1 MRPLIAHPSGPLEGR
16 FEVPG
21 DKSISH
27 RALILAALAVG
38 PSRLDGLADGDDVRR
53 TALALEALGVPISGS
68 LAEGLVVDGL
78 GVGGLQE
85 PAQPLDF
92 GNSGTGVRLLMG
104 CLATH
109 PFTSHLCGDR
119 SLSGR
124 PMGRIMRP
132 LEEMG
137 ASFLARAGDRL
148 PLALIG
154 TAEPLPIAYRL
165 PVPSAQVK
173 SAVLLAALNA
183 PGESSVIESAPSRD
197 HSERLLAARGAEI
210 SIEEAGGERIINLL
224 GECELAAGD
233 LEVPG
238 DPSAAAFG
246 LVAGLGPDSQ
256 ITVNNLCLN
265 PLRTGLF
272 TCLGEM
278 GARLTIE
285 ESGTAG
291 GEPVGSVSVAG
302 GGLRGIEVPPERA
315 PAMIDEFPILACAAA
330 LAEGTTT
337 MRGLEELRV
346 KESDRLSA
354 IAAGLQ
360 AAGVAVEELPDGLI
374 IEGRG
379 RVPGGTTIEVRHDH
393 RIAMAFLVLGLA
405 AEKAIAVD
413 DGGPIATSFPG
424 FNAAMKAVGAKIE
437 GAEGET

>member
-1 MRPLIAHPSGPLEGR
+1 MRPLIAHPSGPLAGR
-16 FEVPG
+16 FAVPG

-38 PSRLDGLADGDDVRR
+38 QSRINGLADGDDVRR
-53 TALALEALGVPISGS
+53 TALALQALGVPISGD
-68 LAEGLVVDGL
+68 LAQGLVVDGL
-78 GVGGLQE
+78 GVGGLRE
-85 PAQPLDF
+85 PDKPLDF

-109 PFTSHLCGDR
+109 PFTSHLCGDA

-124 PMGRIMRP
+124 PMGRVMRP

-137 ASFLARAGDRL
+137 ASFLARHGEHL
-148 PLALIG
+148 PLALSG

-165 PVPSAQVK
+165 LVPSAQVK

-183 PGESSVIESAPSRD
+183 PGQSSVIESAPSRD
-197 HSERLLAARGAEI
+197 HSERLLAARGAQI
-210 SIEEAGGERIINLL
+210 SIEEVDGERVISLT
-224 GECELAAGD
+224 GECELEAGD

-246 LVAGLGPDSQ
+246 LVAGLAAGSHV
-256 ITVNNLCLN
+256 TVDNLCLN

-272 TCLGEM
+272 PCLDEM
-278 GARLTIE
+278 GAERAIE
-285 ESGTAG
+285 PTGTAG
-291 GEPVGSVSVAG
+291 GEPVGRVSITG
-302 GGLRGIEVPPERA
+302 GSLSGIEVPPERA
-315 PAMIDEFPILACAAA
+315 PSMIDEFPILAAAAA
-330 LAEGTTT
+330 LAEGTTKLH
-337 MRGLEELRV
+337 GLAELRL

-379 RVPGGTTIEVRHDH
+379 QVPGGATVEARHDH

-405 AEKAIAVD
+405 AEQAIAID

-424 FNAAMKAVGAKIE
+424 FNAAMRAIGAKVE
-437 GAEGET
+437 EK

>member
-1 MRPLIAHPSGPLEGR
+1 MSPLIAHPSGPLEGR

-38 PSRLDGLADGDDVRR
+38 SSRLSGLADGDDVRR
-53 TALALEALGVPISGS
+53 TALALQALGVAIHGDPVS
-68 LAEGLVVDGL
+68 GLVVDGL

-85 PAQPLDF
+85 PLQPLDF

-124 PMGRIMRP
+124 PMGRVMRP

-137 ASFLARAGDRL
+137 ASFLARDGERL

-154 TAEPLPIAYRL
+154 TAAPLPIAYRL

-197 HSERLLAARGAEI
+197 HSERLLAARGATVR
-210 SIEEAGGERIINLL
+210 IEEAGGERVISVG
-224 GECELAAGD
+224 GECELLPGD

-246 LVAGLGPDSQ
+246 LVAGLGPDSRV
-256 ITVNNLCLN
+256 TVDNLCLN
-265 PLRTGLF
+265 PLRIGLF
-272 TCLGEM
+272 ACLDEM
-278 GARLTIE
+278 GARLSVE

-291 GEPVGSVSVAG
+291 GEPVGRVSVAG

-315 PAMIDEFPILACAAA
+315 PSMIDEFPVLACAAA

-354 IAAGLQ
+354 VAAGLQ

-379 RVPGGTTIEVRHDH
+379 RVPGGATVEVRHDH

-405 AEKAIAVD
+405 AEEAIAVD
-413 DGGPIATSFPG
+413 DGGAIDTSFPG
-424 FNAAMKAVGAKIE
+424 FVDAMQAIGANIE
-437 GAEGET
+437 GTENQP

>member
-1 MRPLIAHPSGPLEGR
+1 M
-16 FEVPG
+16 PG

-92 GNSGTGVRLLMG
+92 GNSGTGARLLMG

-124 PMGRIMRP
+124 PMGRVMRP

-197 HSERLLAARGAEI
+197 HSERLLTARGAEI
-210 SIEEAGGERIINLL
+210 SIEEAGGERIINLQ

-256 ITVNNLCLN
+256 ITVDNLCLN

-405 AEKAIAVD
+405 AEEAIAVD

>member
-1 MRPLIAHPSGPLEGR
+1 
-16 FEVPG
+16 
-21 DKSISH
+21 
-27 RALILAALAVG
+27 
-38 PSRLDGLADGDDVRR
+38 
-53 TALALEALGVPISGS
+53 
-68 LAEGLVVDGL
+68 
-78 GVGGLQE
+78 
-85 PAQPLDF
+85 
-92 GNSGTGVRLLMG
+92 
-104 CLATH
+104 
-109 PFTSHLCGDR
+109 
-119 SLSGR
+119 
-124 PMGRIMRP
+124 MGRIMRP

-224 GECELAAGD
+224 GECD

>member
-1 MRPLIAHPSGPLEGR
+1 
-16 FEVPG
+16 VPG

-92 GNSGTGVRLLMG
+92 GNSGTGARLLMG

-124 PMGRIMRP
+124 PMGRVMRP

-197 HSERLLAARGAEI
+197 HSERLLTARGAEI
-210 SIEEAGGERIINLL
+210 SIEEAGGERIINLQ

-256 ITVNNLCLN
+256 ITVDNLCLN

-405 AEKAIAVD
+405 AEEAIAVD